1 MKVLIG
7 IIGVLEVLLMYLCR
21 DTLIQYLLHLLGMV
35 LGVILVLAISVIRDW
50 FGNYK

>member
-7 IIGVLEVLLMYLCR
+7 VIGVLEVLLMYLCR
-21 DTLIQYLLHLLGMV
+21 DTPIQYLLHLLGMV

-50 FGNYK
+50 LGGIK